1 LTNSETELLFRKL
14 KFIKIRQLGEQPIS
28 TVDIIPIPTL
38 HANIDVDIITRWIE
52 YRQRFQ

>member
-1 LTNSETELLFRKL
+1 LTNSETELIFRKL
-14 KFIKIRQLGEQPIS
+14 KFIKITQLGEQPIS

>member
-1 LTNSETELLFRKL
+1 MTNSETELLFRKL